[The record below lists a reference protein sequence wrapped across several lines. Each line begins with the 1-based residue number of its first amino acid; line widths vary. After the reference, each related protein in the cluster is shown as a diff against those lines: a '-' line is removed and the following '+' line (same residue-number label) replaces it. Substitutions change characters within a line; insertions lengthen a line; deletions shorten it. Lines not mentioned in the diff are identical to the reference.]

1 MRRSINFILA
11 LVLAAACGKETPA
24 PQGNEPSGG
33 NGGSSPSEIESISI
47 PATLEMDVDWADGV
61 PLTVTLSPEGA
72 SQDDVAAKVEDESVV
87 SVEKSASGFLVK
99 PKKVGTTK
107 VSVRALKGGASTQT
121 CQVKVN
127 EKGITQATEIES
139 ISLSQTAVEL
149 ADLTESGSAEV
160 ALIPLT
166 LSPPNATVN
175 DLRISCSDSKVT
187 AELVAGDPVAIRV
200 SIPSNTGHTPT
211 DVRTAKVT
219 VSPRRGGASAGVL
232 SVKVCGHVYGLS
244 LTAPF
249 QYLESGE
256 IHFTYGEK
264 VKLTPNLTKTGTLK
278 SGADKVNY
286 VCPSG
291 ITVTDNELYCL
302 SSSNLTGA
310 SKSVSLTAQCGLSP
324 TVKLQVHTYATP
336 TDIEINSNLPAEL
349 ENTYQKGGQYI
360 MNIKVKPE
368 TARQRVE
375 VSCSASQD
383 IIVFTPSYLSTQTK
397 LDITAKGVTQNQ
409 AYFTLKAGTL
419 TKEWRFHVNEFLPGD
434 IKIGDYVYRTSSGGV
449 RRSDGG
455 LRASGTN
462 WIRQDYVKSNTQSGE
477 TLIGIIF
484 DTSPV
489 CMSDIPSDMKA
500 GIKDGNGVTRHV
512 GVLALEDGRISG
524 QYFCNWG
531 DKITSWGTY
540 VPDYTMSN
548 TYKNYTVL
556 SSKGSSVTFNQY
568 LTSFESL
575 VKRPNGSTP
584 WMLPCYID
592 FQFMGQY
599 GKVLNNNGAGF
610 IGQYWTS
617 SINKASPDYVGAAS
631 WANNACSVSL
641 IHRNGSSKVR
651 PVFFL

>member
-11 LVLAAACGKETPA
+11 LVLAAACSKETPA

-61 PLTVTLSPEGA
+61 PLTVTLSPKGA

-219 VSPRRGGASAGVL
+219 VSPRRGGASQGVL

-336 TDIEINSNLPAEL
+336 TDIEINANLPSEL
-349 ENTYQKGGQYI
+349 GNTYQKGSQYI
-360 MNIKVKPE
+360 MNLKVKPE

-500 GIKDGNGVTRHV
+500 GIKDGNGVTKHV

-599 GKVLNNNGAGF
+599 GKVLNMNGAGL

-617 SINKASPDYVGAAS
+617 SINKANQDYVGAAS

>member
-61 PLTVTLSPEGA
+61 PLTVTLSPKGA

-200 SIPSNTGHTPT
+200 SIPANTGHTPT

-349 ENTYQKGGQYI
+349 ENTYQKGSQYI
-360 MNIKVKPE
+360 MNLKVIPE

-375 VSCSASQD
+375 VTCSASQD

-500 GIKDGNGVTRHV
+500 GIKDGYGVTRHV

-599 GKVLNNNGAGF
+599 GKVLNNNGAGL

-617 SINKASPDYVGAAS
+617 SINKTSPDYVGAAS

>member
-11 LVLAAACGKETPA
+11 LALVAACGKETPA

-61 PLTVTLSPEGA
+61 PLTVTLSPKDA

-500 GIKDGNGVTRHV
+500 GIKDGYGVTKHV

>member
-11 LVLAAACGKETPA
+11 LVLVAACGKETPA
-24 PQGNEPSGG
+24 PQGGEPSGG

-121 CQVKVN
+121 CQVQVN

>member
-1 MRRSINFILA
+1 M
-11 LVLAAACGKETPA
+11 
-24 PQGNEPSGG
+24 
-33 NGGSSPSEIESISI
+33 
-47 PATLEMDVDWADGV
+47 TLF
-61 PLTVTLSPEGA
+61 
-72 SQDDVAAKVEDESVV
+72 DDIVV
-87 SVEKSASGFLVK
+87 
-99 PKKVGTTK
+99 
-107 VSVRALKGGASTQT
+107 
-121 CQVKVN
+121 
-127 EKGITQATEIES
+127 I
-139 ISLSQTAVEL
+139 
-149 ADLTESGSAEV
+149 
-160 ALIPLT
+160 ALICG
-166 LSPPNATVN
+166 
-175 DLRISCSDSKVT
+175 IF
-187 AELVAGDPVAIRV
+187 GI
-200 SIPSNTGHTPT
+200 
-211 DVRTAKVT
+211 
-219 VSPRRGGASAGVL
+219 GA
-232 SVKVCGHVYGLS
+232 
-244 LTAPF
+244 
-249 QYLESGE
+249 
-256 IHFTYGEK
+256 
-264 VKLTPNLTKTGTLK
+264 
-278 SGADKVNY
+278 
-286 VCPSG
+286 
-291 ITVTDNELYCL
+291 
-302 SSSNLTGA
+302 
-310 SKSVSLTAQCGLSP
+310 
-324 TVKLQVHTYATP
+324 
-336 TDIEINSNLPAEL
+336 
-349 ENTYQKGGQYI
+349 
-360 MNIKVKPE
+360 
-368 TARQRVE
+368 
-375 VSCSASQD
+375 
-383 IIVFTPSYLSTQTK
+383 YLSTQTK

-455 LRASGTN
+455 LRASGTT

-484 DTSPV
+484 DRSPV
-489 CMSDIPSDMKA
+489 CLSDIPSDMKA
-500 GIKDGNGVTRHV
+500 GIKDGNGVTKHV

-524 QYFCNWG
+524 QYFCTWG
-531 DKITSWGTY
+531 NKITSWGNY

-556 SSKGSSVTFNQY
+556 SSKGSAVTFNQY

>member
-61 PLTVTLSPEGA
+61 PLTVTLSPKDA

-500 GIKDGNGVTRHV
+500 GIKDGNGVTKHV